1 LGFSSNVDLD
11 ELLSY
16 FLSGSIFITLSA
28 GGHPDL
34 VATLLSSI
42 QSLEG
47 TALPAAVQFVVFF
60 GSALVLGHVFS
71 VLVRNFCRSLMN
83 WLLGD
88 PRKAVHPTTGRCAK
102 RRASQGFFTDEFR
115 QAFADMYRTVFKS
128 DISAVPEKVVPR
140 LVRSH
145 VFHRLEAALQ
155 IRNRIVRARS
165 FCANMAIA
173 LLAASFV
180 NYSSFPIGIHL
191 MLWAAAIMLTIKQ
204 RSLDLREAK
213 EIYTHFLVV

>member
-1 LGFSSNVDLD
+1 MGFSSNVDLD

-28 GGHPDL
+28 VGQPDL
-34 VATLLSSI
+34 VATLLGSV
-42 QSLEG
+42 QPFEG
-47 TALPAAVQFVVFF
+47 TALPVVVHFVVFF

-71 VLVRNFCRSLMN
+71 ILVRNFSRNLMN

-88 PRKAVHPTTGRCAK
+88 PRQAVLPTTGRCT
-102 RRASQGFFTDEFR
+102 RRQASQEFFTEEFR
-115 QAFADMYRTVFKS
+115 QAFAGRYRTVFKT
-128 DISAVPEKVVPR
+128 DISAVPEKAVPR

-145 VFHRLEAALQ
+145 VFHSSESALQ
-155 IRNRIVRARS
+155 IRDRIVRARS

-180 NYSSFPIGIHL
+180 NFSSFPIGIHL